1 MLVQRHNLNG
11 IIVFAYINLHCLL
24 RWHYALLFHPILYK
38 HIVKVAA
45 KLPTTTATIRTL
57 YFRSNLSR
65 INTSTSLFVHVLHS
79 TLCCSCSSLFTPRV
93 MLFLFHSILLH
104 LLCAMTSLRERL
116 SNEENFNLL
125 THALKDADW

>member
-1 MLVQRHNLNG
+1 MTMLVQRHNLNG

-45 KLPTTTATIRTL
+45 AATTATIRTL

-79 TLCCSCSSLFTPRV
+79 TLCCSCSSLFIPRV
-93 MLFLFHSILLH
+93 MLCSFFTLFYCIYCVQWRHCASDCQMKRTSTYLLM
-104 LLCAMTSLRERL
+104 L
-116 SNEENFNLL
+116 
-125 THALKDADW
+125 